1 MNASDRLTEW
11 LRKVP
16 LPVPTSAYGS
26 LVLALVL
33 AVLPALAYRVD
44 VAWPRWHV
52 ELGCVRIVGFLLF
65 IAALTVYCWSSFLL
79 TPRDRGAHIELE
91 PPAELVTTG
100 PFRWMRNP
108 IAACVVLMLLGEA
121 IALSST
127 GIFLLFVLAIP
138 LAHLQATR
146 IEEPLLAK
154 RFGAAYLE
162 YCKQVPRWL
171 PRKPED

>member
-1 MNASDRLTEW
+1 M
-11 LRKVP
+11 
-16 LPVPTSAYGS
+16 
-26 LVLALVL
+26 
-33 AVLPALAYRVD
+33 
-44 VAWPRWHV
+44 
-52 ELGCVRIVGFLLF
+52 
-65 IAALTVYCWSSFLL
+65 L